1 MLLFPTQEA
10 YDVLRISNG
19 IISIYHFN
27 EAALENLS
35 RVLTLTTR
43 TRVIRERSTP

>member
-35 RVLTLTTR
+35 RVFNNQLSGR
-43 TRVIRERSTP
+43 GQ